1 MAFSA
6 TILQTEKPTPSSTS
20 TPSNGV
26 AETLLSMMLLSVY
39 GANMSKK
46 NLRRLKRKFF
56 WTSLKLKLKSL
67 FTKPQQRVSD
77 RTLIIIIA
85 AVAFVV
91 LLIVAPITALVL
103 ALVLLILYLA
113 GVI

>member
-1 MAFSA
+1 
-6 TILQTEKPTPSSTS
+6 
-20 TPSNGV
+20 
-26 AETLLSMMLLSVY
+26 MLLSVY
-39 GANMSKK
+39 GASMSKK
-46 NLRRLKRKFF
+46 TLRRLKRKFF

-67 FTKPQQRVSD
+67 FAPAPQQRVSD